1 MSFFTAYTKNR
12 SAKSVAFKLAPNFNT
27 HFRISMLVNNYPPY
41 TCKEYREEM
50 TLLALRRALNDDHL
64 TQKERQTIKK
74 EIKRL
79 ESRLN
84 LD

>member
-1 MSFFTAYTKNR
+1 M
-12 SAKSVAFKLAPNFNT
+12 
-27 HFRISMLVNNYPPY
+27 NNCPPY

-50 TLLALRRALNDDHL
+50 TLLALRRALNNEGL
-64 TQKERQTIKK
+64 TQKERHAIKK
-74 EIKRL
+74 EIKKL